1 MSHRVLQTARTA
13 YRIGDPDGRFP
24 IWDDGGARLFSGRWH
39 LAGDPVIYA
48 SAGYSTAMLEK
59 LAHHSGDIPANQH
72 FIQITIPANTTS
84 EVFAPHQAPDWHSP
98 ESPGAGAFGHQ
109 WVLARRSAIL
119 FVPSILAPKKMNI
132 LFDTAHP
139 EFAGVTIGL
148 ETPVYWDA
156 RQFDR

>member
-98 ESPGAGAFGHQ
+98 APPAPGR
-109 WVLARRSAIL
+109 LATNGSWPADR
-119 FVPSILAPKKMNI
+119 PSCSCPASL
-132 LFDTAHP
+132 P
-139 EFAGVTIGL
+139 EGDEHSVQHR
-148 ETPVYWDA
+148 PS
-156 RQFDR
+156 